1 MRQDVWQQVRLQAA
15 HERDPHGREAASVPP
30 LSQELQ
36 QEGQHEEARADLQDE
51 GRNFDVDYDVTM
63 VECWWNI

>member
-1 MRQDVWQQVRLQAA
+1 MRQDVRQQVRLQAA
-15 HERDPHGREAASVPP
+15 HERDPHGSEAAPVPP

-51 GRNFDVDYDVTM
+51 GRNFDVDCDATLVG
-63 VECWWNI
+63 CRWNA